1 MQARRF
7 GQPSLD
13 FAVSSDAQFGT
24 DGRLLGA
31 AAEGG
36 GRQGGGRQGGG
47 RGGRGRWRRGRGG
60 GRRLAEAAEAG
71 AAGAAEKEPAHDLDI
86 EASASCRQSASN

>member
-31 AAEGG
+31 AAE
-36 GRQGGGRQGGG
+36 GGGRQGGG